1 MGCSWWSFA
10 TKSSNYD
17 NLVAIDN
24 KPATLLIPEFAIS
37 WTNNQS
43 KLAIKH
49 AGDYADFYMKEP
61 YDNGA
66 QINGHLLIAVF
77 ELLKQELEEITNTL
91 PTFEECFYSNDS
103 FPFENQTLEKL
114 RRNGIDIE
122 LGTPFEDLLDYGAY
136 EKTIRE
142 NIDDLPHD
150 FKLTTITIGQ
160 IMIIKQVLA
169 SILEQCNKHTVFE
182 IVGNVADNNN
192 VRDAYNSNSK
202 EIVIDI
208 K

>member
-1 MGCSWWSFA
+1 MTYIFTAPQLGGIIQQA
-10 TKSSNYD
+10 LETDDPLILEN
-17 NLVAIDN
+17 VAFLAELFYQDEKENI
-24 KPATLLIPEFAIS
+24 KELTEQPWPER
-37 WTNNQS
+37 
-43 KLAIKH
+43 LADTH
-49 AGDYADFYMKEP
+49 
-61 YDNGA
+61 
-66 QINGHLLIAVF
+66 F
-77 ELLKQELEEITNTL
+77 EA
-91 PTFEECFYSNDS
+91 Y
-103 FPFENQTLEKL
+103 
-114 RRNGIDIE
+114 
-122 LGTPFEDLLDYGAY
+122 DYGAY

-160 IMIIKQVLA
+160 IMIIKQVLT